1 MAYLCRYSKCY
12 CDCSTFD
19 RSASFLMSTFTAGSN
34 WNARLI
40 CNHTTMSPNDCF
52 RLDSKLHLHEAEQ
65 RVSVI
70 FLKQKRKETFCGLI
84 CNDILKSIGIINH
97 FLCIDLLKKKFPR
110 RGGLSVTQKLICIAN
125 ILLDLM
131 NCFFFA
137 IMTNAL
143 YD

>member
-1 MAYLCRYSKCY
+1 
-12 CDCSTFD
+12 
-19 RSASFLMSTFTAGSN
+19 
-34 WNARLI
+34 
-40 CNHTTMSPNDCF
+40 MSPNDSF

-125 ILLDLM
+125 ILLDLIKK
-131 NCFFFA
+131 NFFA